1 LGDRKVITLEQ
12 HKTNRDYL
20 NSVRSIP
27 LLHPT
32 MRALTES
39 FELHWYGFNEATEND
54 WDNFRSRYQK
64 ALQTQH

>member
-1 LGDRKVITLEQ
+1 LITREQ

-39 FELHWYGFNEATEND
+39 FELHWYGFTEATEND